1 MSKTNTTYL
10 LAKLHNDGEAL
21 PRELLERIDI
31 NDLDWMAYGYI
42 GNQIVELDPSQITIK
57 WHEDLKNPE
66 HKFKLG
72 GMEWVKSVCFDE
84 PVKVSIAQDGTIHL
98 EDGHH
103 RYFAATKLE
112 RKLNAV
118 VEIKGKPIERILEMQ
133 AQGIKLHALSARPDK
148 SE

>member
-1 MSKTNTTYL
+1 MTYL
-10 LAKLHNDGEAL
+10 LAKLHHDGQAW
-21 PRELLERIDI
+21 PRQLLERIDI
-31 NDLDWMAYGYI
+31 DDLDWMAYGYI
-42 GNQIVELDPSQITIK
+42 GNQIIELNPSQITIK

-72 GMEWVKSVCFDE
+72 GMEWVKSVSFDE
-84 PVKVSIAQDGTIHL
+84 PVKVSIAQNGTIHL

-112 RKLNAV
+112 RRLKAI

-133 AQGIKLHALSARPDK
+133 AQGIKLHALSARPDR